1 MKETLVVTNLVKK
14 FRLSK
19 KQMKINNEKEPI
31 KVAVNNISFSTYKGE
46 IYGLLGPNGAGK
58 TTTLRCIATLIKPN
72 NGSIL
77 VDGLSIKEDLKIKKR
92 IGFLTNDLKLEED
105 FTPNYL
111 YNYFSKFHELSDEF
125 IEKRKKFLFDKFGI
139 NEFAE
144 VKVGELST

>member
-58 TTTLRCIATLIKPN
+58 QQPYVALRL
-72 NGSIL
+72 
-77 VDGLSIKEDLKIKKR
+77 
-92 IGFLTNDLKLEED
+92 
-105 FTPNYL
+105 
-111 YNYFSKFHELSDEF
+111 
-125 IEKRKKFLFDKFGI
+125 
-139 NEFAE
+139 
-144 VKVGELST
+144 